1 MAKLPT
7 TCTAGRWENTA
18 TDAKFRLTGPKM
30 IRIICNVFFTHSEVL
45 YVFQGTEE
53 LEEGTMN

>member
-30 IRIICNVFFTHSEVL
+30 KRIICNVFFMHSKVL

-53 LEEGTMN
+53 LDEGIMN